1 MQLFRPE
8 LVNRVTE
15 AVQFLPLGRA
25 ELALILDQI
34 LAEKTAA
41 FQSAQGI
48 TLTLE
53 DEAKD
58 FILGRNFDPRMGA
71 RPLERAVDQLVVQP
85 LVDAVFSKQVGRG
98 KIRITAKGGK
108 LTFVS

>member
-1 MQLFRPE
+1 MAIRRLPFVVRLYFYAGGE
-8 LVNRVTE
+8 AIRVMHT
-15 AVQFLPLGRA
+15 
-25 ELALILDQI
+25 
-34 LAEKTAA
+34 
-41 FQSAQGI
+41 I
-48 TLTLE
+48 TYDG

-58 FILGRNFDPRMGA
+58 FILGRDFDPRMGA

-98 KIRITAKGGK
+98 GIRITAKGGK